1 MATMEQIKE
10 LRTRTGCGVLDC
22 KAALQEAGD
31 DVEQAITILRKH
43 GKAQVAKKAGRDTRA
58 GVVFSY
64 VHSNRKLG
72 VLVTL
77 LCETDFVARNDKFQT
92 LAHDLALH
100 IAAMDPLAIKPED
113 IDATLLLAEQKLAEE
128 QAAESGKPAD
138 IQVKM
143 VAGKLNKF
151 KSERALLK
159 QPFVKDPTKTI
170 EDLINATI
178 QEVGENITVG
188 EFSRLVI

>member
-1 MATMEQIKE
+1 MATMEQIKD
-10 LRTRTGCGVLDC
+10 LRARTGCGVLDC

-31 DVEQAITILRKH
+31 DIEQAITILRKK
-43 GKAQVAKKAGRDTRA
+43 GKAQTAKKAGRDTRE

-64 VHSNRKLG
+64 VHSNCKLG

-77 LCETDFVARNDKFQT
+77 LCETDFVARNDKFQG

-100 IAAMDPLAIKPED
+100 IAAMDPLAVKPED
-113 IDATLLLAEQKLAEE
+113 IDATLLLAEQKLAQE

-138 IQVKM
+138 IQAKM

-170 EDLINATI
+170 EDLINVTI

>member
-31 DVEQAITILRKH
+31 DVEQAITILRKY

-100 IAAMDPLAIKPED
+100 IAAMDPLAVKPED

-138 IQVKM
+138 IQVKI